1 MTTDWSKVRFFKPS
15 EFSHPD
21 NLDPLLVYS
30 LDALRQAAGRSIKIN
45 SDYRPGDPG
54 QHGLGRA
61 VDIIISGL
69 HVVDQFLLA
78 EKTRLF
84 SGIGI
89 YPHWNRP
96 GIHVDIRTLTPH
108 EPGARWARDAA
119 GIYVPLTWKFI
130 KNIQI

>member
-1 MTTDWSKVRFFKPS
+1 MIDWSKVRHFKRS

-21 NLDPLLVYS
+21 KLDPLLIYS
-30 LDALRQAAGRSIKIN
+30 LDALRVAAGKPIIVN
-45 SDYRPGDPG
+45 NDYRAGDPG

-61 VDIIISGL
+61 ADIVIVGL
-69 HVVDQFLLA
+69 SVVDQFLIA

-96 GIHVDIRTLTPH
+96 GIHVDIRTLQPH
-108 EPGARWARDAA
+108 EPGARWARDIA
-119 GIYVPLTWKFI
+119 GNYVALTWAFMRGLK
-130 KNIQI
+130 